1 VARVNLILRFCLC
14 FSAPGLAQS
23 HCPQTSSASGSNAA
37 TFGTN
42 VTVVTVP
49 VVVRG
54 RDGRAIAGLTR
65 DDFQIFDKGKRQIIS
80 SFSASENVAPGSNA
94 SPVAPAPNV
103 RQDPLNA
110 AESPMKAAARN
121 TEKYV
126 VYLFDD
132 RDAAFPDLVA
142 VREAAS
148 RHFKTIPANQHSSV
162 QTFSG
167 RTTLEFSSD
176 KDQLDDTIK
185 KLRIESGQ
193 GHDAGNPCPN
203 VTYYLADL
211 IVNAKDERALNAAT
225 RQTMQCV
232 PADEGRAR
240 WMALSTARKVIS
252 IVGPEDT
259 RVALGALRAAI
270 RRLADMPGQ
279 RLIVLASPGFFPRTP
294 DERSR
299 LGEVLDL
306 AARNNVIVSALD
318 IRGVYAT
325 GHNDASQPIP
335 STSVEEQYYIQS
347 ALASGDVLED
357 LAHGTG
363 GTLFHNNND
372 LTTGFARVA
381 SPPEVYY
388 VLGFSPADLKADGSF
403 HTLKIRA
410 PNRKDAGIQARRGY
424 FAPAMHSTMKKT
436 PEEEIHDAVFS
447 REELSEIP
455 LDVAAQVSKSGSD
468 SARLL
473 VVAKVHAECLH
484 FRKTDDRNRDILTIV
499 YVLFDSAGNYVEGD
513 AETVNLA
520 LRDETLALKAPI
532 TQESVFVMKPGN
544 YVARV
549 VVRDGGG
556 KTMSAQSVVVSV
568 RQPEP
573 LP

>member
-1 VARVNLILRFCLC
+1 
-14 FSAPGLAQS
+14 
-23 HCPQTSSASGSNAA
+23 
-37 TFGTN
+37 
-42 VTVVTVP
+42 VTVP

-54 RDGRAIAGLTR
+54 RDGRAIGGLTR

-80 SFSASENVAPGSNA
+80 SFSASENVAPA
-94 SPVAPAPNV
+94 SKAGPAAPPAND
-103 RQDPLNA
+103 RQDPLPA
-110 AESPMKAAARN
+110 SDSPVRPASGN

-126 VYLFDD
+126 IYLFDD

-142 VREAAS
+142 VREAAN
-148 RHFKTIPANQHSSV
+148 RHFKTIPANQHSAV
-162 QTFSG
+162 YTFSG
-167 RTTLEFSSD
+167 RTTLQFTSD
-176 KDQLDDTIK
+176 KDQLDNAIE
-185 KLRIESGQ
+185 KLRIQPGQ
-193 GHDAGNPCPN
+193 GHDAGTPCPN

-270 RRLADMPGQ
+270 RRLAEMPGQ
-279 RLIVLASPGFFPRTP
+279 RLIVLASPGFFPRTQN
-294 DERSR
+294 ERSM

-318 IRGVYAT
+318 IRGVYPT
-325 GHNDASQPIP
+325 GHDDASRPIP
-335 STSVEEQYYIQS
+335 STSVEEQYYYQN

-363 GTLFHNNND
+363 GTLFRSNND

-381 SPPEVYY
+381 SPPEFYY
-388 VLGFSPADLKADGSF
+388 VLGFSPTDLKADGSF

-410 PNRKDAGIQARRGY
+410 PNRKGDGIQARRGY
-424 FAPAMHSTMKKT
+424 FAPEMLSTMKKT

-447 REELSEIP
+447 HQELSEIP
-455 LDVAAQVSKSGSD
+455 LDVAAQVSKSGGD

-484 FRKTDDRNRDILTIV
+484 FRKVDQRNRDTLTIV
-499 YVLFDSAGNYVEGD
+499 YVLFDSAGNYVEGN
-513 AETVNLA
+513 AKTVNLA
-520 LRDETLALKAPI
+520 LRDETLALNAPI
-532 TQESVFVMKPGN
+532 TQESVFVMKPGT